1 MQKKAKYLFISC
13 RILALMLIVGFLG
26 VGASSCK
33 RSSPVQGEKPIAR
46 VQNAFLYKSDIR
58 HLVPANALPADS
70 AHIVQR
76 YIDAWVKQQVFLQQ
90 ALRSLPAEKMNFD
103 KQIEEYR
110 NSLISFSFEKELIA
124 QELDTLITERQ
135 LAQYYE
141 QNKSDFVLRNNIVR
155 VNYIKLPLDAPDLNQ
170 FRRYFRSNDP
180 ETEGWIEDYCVQ
192 NAATFYIDSNTWL
205 IFDDLLRELP
215 LQVSNPANYL
225 SSNKSIELTDGNYR
239 YFVNFIEYQ
248 LRGGQSPLEMER
260 DNVRSIILNQRKHE
274 FIAQRRNQL
283 YQEALRNNQIEI
295 FTNK

>member
-1 MQKKAKYLFISC
+1 MRKKVIYCFTSC
-13 RILALMLIVGFLG
+13 RKLVLILIIGLLG
-26 VGASSCK
+26 VAVSSCNK
-33 RSSPVQGEKPIAR
+33 SSPLQNEKLIAR

-58 HLVPANALPADS
+58 YLVPANSSPADS
-70 AHIVQR
+70 ALIVQR
-76 YIDAWVKQQVFLQQ
+76 YIDTWVKQQVFLQQ

-110 NSLISFSFEKELIA
+110 NSLIGFSFEKELIA

-135 LAQYYE
+135 LAQYFE

-155 VNYIKLPLDAPDLNQ
+155 VNYVKLPLDAPDLNQ

-192 NAATFYIDSNTWL
+192 NAATFYIDSNAWL

-225 SSNKSIELTDGNYR
+225 SSNKHIELTDGNYR
-239 YFVNFIEYQ
+239 YFVHFIEYQ

-260 DNVRSIILNQRKHE
+260 ENVRSIILNQRKHE
-274 FIAQRRNQL
+274 FIVQKRNHI

-295 FTNK
+295 FSN

>member
-1 MQKKAKYLFISC
+1 
-13 RILALMLIVGFLG
+13 
-26 VGASSCK
+26 
-33 RSSPVQGEKPIAR
+33 
-46 VQNAFLYKSDIR
+46 
-58 HLVPANALPADS
+58 VPANSLPADS

-103 KQIEEYR
+103 RQIEEYR
-110 NSLISFSFEKELIA
+110 NSLIGFSFEKELIA
-124 QELDTLITERQ
+124 QELDTLITERR

-155 VNYIKLPLDAPDLNQ
+155 VNYVKLPLDAPDMNQ

-192 NAATFYIDSNTWL
+192 NAATFYIDSNSWL

-225 SSNKSIELTDGNYR
+225 SSNKHIELIDGNYR
-239 YFVNFIEYQ
+239 YFVHFIEYQ
-248 LRGGQSPLEMER
+248 LKGGQSPLEMER

-274 FIAQRRNQL
+274 FIAQKRNHL

-295 FTNK
+295 FSN